1 MIKKENENSNSKEDK
16 DDSSSENEYN
26 IYKINSEKN
35 IQKKNFLSSINQSLY
50 SENRQLERKD
60 LYNREN
66 WKLSSLLRKKYAM
79 FLRQNLKNEENTEKI
94 GIKYLH
100 QIFTKKV
107 YRKMLLTVI
116 RAIISLIS
124 VILYIMITYYPM
136 DQKSKKKTRI
146 KIAET
151 VISIIIFLDYIY
163 SFIVAKKK
171 IQFIF
176 NILNILDLITIIP
189 PILSLTGIQH
199 RSLGFVRIFRMI
211 RIMRIFRINKVLSQN
226 ERKEKEDG
234 REEAKRRL
242 ISSLLTIFAVLL
254 VGTGT
259 IQFLNDVLPNYF
271 KFSIQNS
278 QKEICSSG
286 LNNTIYETI
295 NDTNYKNNSII
306 CPKGDKIIT
315 TERNITFDLAL
326 YFMVITM
333 ATVGYG
339 DIYPKTSWARM
350 LVSILIIVSIVALS
364 QLEIND
370 FLKLNSQYSKDY
382 KEKKG
387 IKHVILGG
395 FFTKTSLMKFLSEF
409 YHEDHKE
416 KSSNLKIIIIQS
428 DFPSQEIQGV
438 LLNPKFDNKL
448 QYIKGDILSSKILSK
463 AKAETAS
470 AVILKSDNNFLD
482 ETDKNDHFLLLA
494 CKMISQVTPAPIYI
508 QFNNTQSLLHDWAD
522 WDLAFSSQQ
531 IKMSIIVRNGFISG
545 FSTMIMNL
553 TSSISDNIYS
563 KNLINTPWI
572 LEYLEGVSQEIYIVT
587 PPDDFVPID
596 FCVFVE
602 RAYLDYGSLIFGIR
616 KKIISPDDED
626 IVYYNYILNP
636 LNYTITKDD
645 GIIVISGDEDE
656 AKQIFHNKNNSDDNK
671 NTYIKM
677 KTNDNN
683 FIEIRNRNE
692 IQTEAELHLNNNNMD
707 NNNSND
713 NNINSNENKIK
724 RLMNGRLLL
733 REKTKGLNENLQFLK
748 DNFRDENII
757 CQHEINLD
765 KSTISNNYDNEN
777 EDLISLTNRDLANTE
792 LEKIIPKIFLK
803 RKKIFKIWEAN
814 KEMLSY
820 LNNHYLVFC
829 REEQLEEFV
838 SCFNIYFREILFF
851 VTDLHPTSK
860 WEIIQS
866 TFKNVICIESSYSD
880 QEHLNK
886 LHLNKC
892 KHAYILSYSVEKSSV
907 SDSGILPLVKLIEEN
922 YEKCKYTL
930 ELVDELNVR
939 YLSSKLIEEE
949 NEEEE
954 FINNNMNN
962 TLIPS
967 KKASSLPVILWPKYA
982 KSDIF
987 FSSSLDSLMAYS
999 YHNEGSLEIIMKLLG
1014 ISDGI
1019 SLKNIKANSSISIY
1033 RYIGKSDMRTEFE
1046 TIVRYFLLLDPPVI
1060 PIAVY
1065 RMSNTENELKN
1076 EMPYIVTN
1084 PKKDLE
1090 LNQFDQV
1097 ICIGKN
1103 NGFFQKL
1110 KQTDLETSSF
1120 EHSFDSSDDDDDD
1133 DTFNFDIINSSVR
1146 LRDEQEEK
1154 KGELEDL
1161 SEEQLL
1167 DILKN
1172 EIQYFKKNEFNN
1184 NTQINTNFNKN
1195 LKVRNS
1201 DTSSIKSASK
1211 FSRAK
1216 KKKLTTNI
1224 EKNSSE
1230 EDDDDDEKKV
1240 KFGEVKLNLID
1251 DDNDNNSKVSS
1262 VNISSDS
1269 QSSLSSNS
1277 NSSNSSNSNS
1287 NSGNQ
1292 DKKSSVH
1299 GENIFK
1305 TPSLIKFG
1313 GIGKKSTSDS
1323 ELQNE
1328 ISTSNFYKVNHIN
1341 VERNNKIGND
1351 NFKKKV
1357 QSEENLIL
1365 KSEEEKQIVKNIG
1378 NINNKN
1384 GKKENNKIEE
1394 KENMKNDEKKISKN
1408 EEKKISKNDEK
1419 KISKNEEKKN
1429 DKNEEKNNVK
1439 KEEKKNI
1446 KTEEKIKNE
1455 EKKNVKNEE
1464 KKMIKNE
1471 EKKNIKNNEKKNDN
1485 INNFINEEKENMKND
1500 ENKIIKNEEKKNIKN
1515 EEKKNI
1521 KNEEKKKDKN
1531 EEKKNTKNEEKKIV
1545 KHNENKNVNI
1555 NDNFVNEEKKI
1566 VKNEEKK
1573 NIKSDEKKNDNINN
1587 FINEGKK
1594 NIKKDENK
1602 IIKNDEN
1609 KNTKNEEKKN
1619 IKNEENKN
1627 IKNAEKKNDN
1637 NEENKIIKKDEN
1649 NITKKDE
1656 KKIIKNEEK
1665 KIIKNEE
1672 KKIIKN
1678 EEKKNMKNEDKE
1690 NIKNEEKKNDNKEEK
1705 NNIKNEE
1712 KKNIKTEEKIKNEE
1726 KKYVKNEEKNN
1737 IKNEEKKN
1745 IKTEEK
1751 IKNEE
1756 KKNVKNEEKKNIKNE
1771 EKKNVKNEEKNN
1783 IKNEEKKIVQNEEKK
1798 MEKHNEENKVEKKKE
1813 KTEEKKIINKEIE
1826 KKNNKTEE
1834 NKNIKNDHQKITKI
1848 EETKNELIN
1857 EDKKIENEKLK
1868 SKENKKENNFIKKE
1882 DKKEKNS

>member
-1 MIKKENENSNSKEDK
+1 MIHINKEDENRN
-16 DDSSSENEYN
+16 SEEESSEKEYN

-35 IQKKNFLSSINQSLY
+35 FQKRNNLLSSINNNFA
-50 SENRQLERKD
+50 SENHHLERKD

-66 WKLSSLLRKKYAM
+66 WKLSSLLRKKYAI
-79 FLRQNLKNEENTEKI
+79 FLRQNLKNEESTEKI
-94 GIKYLH
+94 GFKYIQ
-100 QIFTKKV
+100 QIISKKV
-107 YRKMLLTVI
+107 YRKMLLTII
-116 RAIISLIS
+116 RALISLIS
-124 VILYIMITYYPM
+124 VILYIIITYFPM
-136 DQKSKKKTRI
+136 EDKSKKKQRI

-151 VISIIIFLDYIY
+151 IISCIILVDYIY
-163 SFIVAKKK
+163 SLIIAKKK
-171 IQFIF
+171 LKFIF
-176 NILNILDLITIIP
+176 NVLNILDLITIIP
-189 PILSLTGIQH
+189 PLLTFLGIGH

-211 RIMRIFRINKVLSQN
+211 RIMRVFRINKVLSQN

-259 IQFLNDVLPNYF
+259 IQFLNTVFPNQF
-271 KFSIQNS
+271 SFSIQNS
-278 QKEICSSG
+278 EKEICSSG
-286 LNNTIYETI
+286 ENNTIYETI
-295 NDTNYKNNSII
+295 HENNLKKNTIT
-306 CPKGDKIIT
+306 CPQGDKIIK
-315 TERNITFDLAL
+315 TEKNITFDLAL

-370 FLKLNSQYSKDY
+370 FLKLNSQYTKNY

-387 IKHVILGG
+387 IKHIILGG

-416 KSSNLKIIIIQS
+416 KSANIKTVIIQS

-448 QYIKGDILSSKILSK
+448 QYIKGDILSQKTLMK
-463 AKAETAS
+463 ASAETAS
-470 AVILKSDNNFLD
+470 AVILKSDNNFSEEL
-482 ETDKNDHFLLLA
+482 DKNDHFLILA
-494 CKMISQVTPAPIYI
+494 CKMVSQITPAPVYI

-587 PPDDFVPID
+587 PPDNFESID
-596 FCVFVE
+596 FCTFVE
-602 RAYLDYGSLIFGIR
+602 KAYLNYGSLIFGIR

-656 AKQIFHNKNNSDDNK
+656 ANQIFQIKSNNSSLSNNNNDN
-671 NTYIKM
+671 NSYIRFKSNG
-677 KTNDNN
+677 KNDNN
-683 FIEIRNRNE
+683 FKNRNH
-692 IQTEAELHLNNNNMD
+692 IQTETNLILNNNYESEH
-707 NNNSND
+707 NSSDKNSD
-713 NNINSNENKIK
+713 NNINTMIK
-724 RLMNGRLLL
+724 KRVNI
-733 REKTKGLNENLQFLK
+733 REKTKGLSDNLNFLK
-748 DNFRDENII
+748 QNFRDENIVL
-757 CQHEINLD
+757 QNEVNLN
-765 KSTISNNYDNEN
+765 KSVTTENENEN
-777 EDLISLTNRDLANTE
+777 EDLISLTNRDLANSE
-792 LEKIIPKIFLK
+792 LERIIPSIFLK
-803 RKKIFKIWEAN
+803 RKKHFKIWEAN
-814 KEMLSY
+814 KEMLSF

-851 VTDLHPTSK
+851 VTDLHPSSK
-860 WEIIQS
+860 WELIQS

-939 YLSSKLIEEE
+939 YLSSKLIEDE

-954 FINNNMNN
+954 LINNNNINN
-962 TLIPS
+962 TLITS

-1110 KQTDLETSSF
+1110 KQTDLESSSF

-1133 DTFNFDIINSSVR
+1133 DNSINFDIINSSVR
-1146 LRDEQEEK
+1146 LRDEKEEK

-1172 EIQYFKKNEFNN
+1172 EIQYFKQNEINN
-1184 NTQINTNFNKN
+1184 NIKKNNDFNKKLN
-1195 LKVRNS
+1195 GINS
-1201 DTSSIKSASK
+1201 NNSSIKTVSK
-1211 FSRAK
+1211 FLRNK

-1251 DDNDNNSKVSS
+1251 DDNDNNEKVSS

-1269 QSSLSSNS
+1269 QSSFSSNS
-1277 NSSNSSNSNS
+1277 NSSNSSNSKS

-1341 VERNNKIGND
+1341 VEKNNINGNND
-1351 NFKKKV
+1351 FNKKV
-1357 QSEENLIL
+1357 KSEENLIL
-1365 KSEEEKQIVKNIG
+1365 KLK
-1378 NINNKN
+1378 
-1384 GKKENNKIEE
+1384 
-1394 KENMKNDEKKISKN
+1394 
-1408 EEKKISKNDEK
+1408 
-1419 KISKNEEKKN
+1419 
-1429 DKNEEKNNVK
+1429 
-1439 KEEKKNI
+1439 
-1446 KTEEKIKNE
+1446 
-1455 EKKNVKNEE
+1455 
-1464 KKMIKNE
+1464 
-1471 EKKNIKNNEKKNDN
+1471 
-1485 INNFINEEKENMKND
+1485 
-1500 ENKIIKNEEKKNIKN
+1500 
-1515 EEKKNI
+1515 
-1521 KNEEKKKDKN
+1521 
-1531 EEKKNTKNEEKKIV
+1531 
-1545 KHNENKNVNI
+1545 
-1555 NDNFVNEEKKI
+1555 EEKKI
-1566 VKNEEKK
+1566 VKNNEV
-1573 NIKSDEKKNDNINN
+1573 IN
-1587 FINEGKK
+1587 K
-1594 NIKKDENK
+1594 
-1602 IIKNDEN
+1602 
-1609 KNTKNEEKKN
+1609 KNEEKKN
-1619 IKNEENKN
+1619 C
-1627 IKNAEKKNDN
+1627 
-1637 NEENKIIKKDEN
+1637 
-1649 NITKKDE
+1649 
-1656 KKIIKNEEK
+1656 
-1665 KIIKNEE
+1665 
-1672 KKIIKN
+1672 
-1678 EEKKNMKNEDKE
+1678 
-1690 NIKNEEKKNDNKEEK
+1690 
-1705 NNIKNEE
+1705 
-1712 KKNIKTEEKIKNEE
+1712 
-1726 KKYVKNEEKNN
+1726 
-1737 IKNEEKKN
+1737 
-1745 IKTEEK
+1745 
-1751 IKNEE
+1751 
-1756 KKNVKNEEKKNIKNE
+1756 
-1771 EKKNVKNEEKNN
+1771 
-1783 IKNEEKKIVQNEEKK
+1783 
-1798 MEKHNEENKVEKKKE
+1798 
-1813 KTEEKKIINKEIE
+1813 
-1826 KKNNKTEE
+1826 
-1834 NKNIKNDHQKITKI
+1834 
-1848 EETKNELIN
+1848 
-1857 EDKKIENEKLK
+1857 
-1868 SKENKKENNFIKKE
+1868 
-1882 DKKEKNS
+1882 